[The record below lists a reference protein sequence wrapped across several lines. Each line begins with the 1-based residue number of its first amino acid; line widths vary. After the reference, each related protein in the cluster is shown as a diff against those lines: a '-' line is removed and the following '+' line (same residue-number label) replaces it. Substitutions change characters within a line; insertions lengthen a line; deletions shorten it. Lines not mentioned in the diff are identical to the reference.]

1 LDLEVDQG
9 TVVSV
14 AGINGAGKTTLLRI
28 VSGLVAADAGRVRV
42 CGLELER
49 DSTRYQRSIGLLA
62 AGNSGLYGRLKVEH
76 HLELALRLALVPK
89 RLRGPAAAEA
99 TAMFDLAPLCGTRV
113 DRLSMG
119 QRQRVRLA
127 LAFVHRPQLILLDE
141 PTNSLD
147 ERAAA
152 LLESAMLGLKSRGG
166 SALLCVPSGSQQ
178 TPAVD
183 LAYTLSAGRLTPQ

>member
-1 LDLEVDQG
+1 
-9 TVVSV
+9 
-14 AGINGAGKTTLLRI
+14 
-28 VSGLVAADAGRVRV
+28 
-42 CGLELER
+42 
-49 DSTRYQRSIGLLA
+49 
-62 AGNSGLYGRLKVEH
+62 
-76 HLELALRLALVPK
+76 
-89 RLRGPAAAEA
+89 
-99 TAMFDLAPLCGTRV
+99 
-113 DRLSMG
+113 MG

-152 LLESAMLGLKSRGG
+152 LLESAILGLKSRGG